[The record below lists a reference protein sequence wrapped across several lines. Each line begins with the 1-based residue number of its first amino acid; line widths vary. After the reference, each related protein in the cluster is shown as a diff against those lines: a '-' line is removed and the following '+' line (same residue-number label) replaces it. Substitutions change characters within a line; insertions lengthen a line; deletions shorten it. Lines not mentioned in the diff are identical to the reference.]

1 MPKDNPSRDMS
12 EEESI
17 TVAEASHGPAEGEP
31 VELPVVELLTGRAFL
46 TGKSGSGKS
55 VLEGTAVYTESGRK
69 PIEDVEEGERVLSLN
84 KHEYEQE
91 FREVVATIEH
101 ESSELLRITL
111 EDGTEVVGTEDHS
124 FLTVED
130 LEIVPVRGDELE
142 EGTWMPLAR
151 ELPSTESVER
161 IDLSEYVTESK
172 DLDVREETIRSAQ
185 KTEDR
190 YLPLDFE
197 TGKVLGLYLAE
208 GSFDSKGTVQISN
221 VDDDVQAF
229 LGEQGFNVYDRMSTM
244 SFRPFSNF
252 LESEFGRGSGGKVI
266 PSWVFDAPDELKAG
280 LLSGYFDGDGSVD
293 DTNATAM
300 SKSPELLAGIK
311 ELLRHFGIS
320 SNIREKFV
328 MYDGEQRRYERLRVD
343 AFSMETFGE
352 VVEFSV
358 QEKAEKLRAVVAEL
372 EGGES
377 YNSKDMIPEFGTV
390 LNDGGRGKGW
400 TERSSGNRT
409 KSASA
414 HHLTRQQKA
423 GRETYNRFV
432 DELDIEGRAKQFG
445 QSDVQWKR
453 VIDVETL
460 DETRTVYDL
469 DVRLN
474 DNFIADGVFVHNSNT
489 ASVVAE
495 KLLDRGFGLLLVDI
509 EGEYYG
515 LKEEYEILH
524 AGADEECDIQ
534 VSEEHAGKLASLA
547 LEQNVP
553 IILDLSGF
561 LHEQDARDLLKAV
574 ARQLF
579 AKEKKVKQPFLM
591 VVEEI
596 HEYIPE
602 GGGMDECGRMLVK
615 VAKRGRKHGLG
626 VAGISQRPADVKKD
640 FITQCDWL
648 VWHRLTWQNDT
659 RVVKRVL
666 GSEYADAI
674 EDMDDGEG
682 FLMTDWGE
690 EIRTVQFHRKE
701 TFDAGATPG
710 LEDFERPDLKSVSDD
725 LVSELE
731 TISEEQ
737 AAREDEIARLEN
749 ELEEREQRIA
759 GLKEELA
766 EARDLSDM
774 AEQFAR
780 AMTAQAEPRYDPGA
794 QRNLEAYAGG
804 HEDGRPGNETGQDTA
819 SESTDGEPVA
829 PANEPVPT
837 DADESDPH
845 EVEDESPVT
854 PGLASKLADEQ
865 RAIVEDAAEANQSGV
880 DDVTVELPRDAPG
893 DVPEEG
899 RTDEDG
905 RDDGG
910 EADDDA
916 EEADDDGGRDD
927 GGMSDDAGMDDD
939 GMTSILDADSHD
951 DGATSTTGPVEP
963 TDPLAGDGS
972 GGTVDAGD
980 GEADALFAPEA
991 TTEHGSPEGEPDTG
1005 PSPGD
1010 PEFVAGRLR
1019 DRVGELDR
1027 VARQMLA
1034 CYRDTGVSTPEAV
1047 HAAVGE
1053 SGERQ
1058 VAYGHNRSLRRE
1070 GFVVHVGGGR
1080 YAYSV
1085 PSLLSARTA
1094 ASVDDDRWR
1103 ALLETVEAPL

>member
-12 EEESI
+12 EEETI
-17 TVAEASHGPAEGEP
+17 TVAEASRGPAEGEP

-55 VLEGTAVYTESGRK
+55 VLEGTVVYTESGRK

-111 EDGTEVVGTEDHS
+111 EDGTELVGTEDHS

-151 ELPSTESVER
+151 ELPSPESVDR
-161 IDLSEYVTESK
+161 IDLAEYVTESK
-172 DLDVREETIRSAQ
+172 DIDVHEETIRSAQ

-252 LESEFGRGSGGKVI
+252 LESEFGRGSGGKAV

-343 AFSMETFGE
+343 AFSMETFEE
-352 VVEFSV
+352 VVDLSV
-358 QEKAEKLRAVVAEL
+358 QEKADELAAVVAGL

-390 LNDGGRGKGW
+390 LNDGGRERGW
-400 TERSSGNRT
+400 TERSSANRT
-409 KSASA
+409 KGASA
-414 HHLTRQQKA
+414 HHLTRKQKA

-445 QSDVQWKR
+445 QSDLQWKR
-453 VIDVETL
+453 VVDVETL

-561 LHEQDARDLLKAV
+561 LHEQDARDLLMAV

-596 HEYIPE
+596 HEYVPE

-666 GSEYADAI
+666 GSDYADAI

-690 EIRTVQFHRKE
+690 DIRKVQFHRKE

-731 TISEEQ
+731 TISEQQ

-794 QRNLEAYAGG
+794 QRDLEAYATG
-804 HEDGRPGNETGQDTA
+804 HDEERPATGAGEDGPSGSA
-819 SESTDGEPVA
+819 DGEA
-829 PANEPVPT
+829 ATDDRGTVPT
-837 DADESDPH
+837 DTDRVDPH
-845 EVEDESPVT
+845 DVEDESPVT
-854 PGLASKLADEQ
+854 PGLAAKLSSEQ
-865 RAIVEDAAEANQSGV
+865 RTIVGDAAEANQSGV
-880 DDVTVELPRDAPG
+880 DDVTVEPARDG
-893 DVPEEG
+893 DVTG
-899 RTDEDG
+899 DGVDEDRADEDRTSG
-905 RDDGG
+905 D
-910 EADDDA
+910 AAATVVDDDVTA
-916 EEADDDGGRDD
+916 PDDDG
-927 GGMSDDAGMDDD
+927 
-939 GMTSILDADSHD
+939 TSPDEREV
-951 DGATSTTGPVEP
+951 TPTGPVEP
-963 TDPLAGDGS
+963 TGPLAGDGS
-972 GGTVDAGD
+972 GGTVDAGED
-980 GEADALFAPEA
+980 EAGGLFDPEA
-991 TTEHGSPEGEPDTG
+991 AAGSGTQESEPDTG

-1019 DRVGELDR
+1019 DRVAELDP
-1027 VARQMLA
+1027 VARRMLA

-1053 SGERQ
+1053 SGERP
-1058 VAYGHNRSLRRE
+1058 VAYGHNRMLRRE

-1103 ALLETVEAPL
+1103 ELLETVEAPL